1 MRQWRRGGYR
11 YQRVFTQSQVSYFED
26 RLFYLCWIFQPVIL
40 NILLV
45 WSGHGTSWSLKP
57 VWIKTSAENKFPLM
71 LLTQCV
77 IDQWN
82 FLVFNYCEKK
92 YLVYLFTLVG
102 KPKPKHLTQSSWQTR
117 HGKPKLTREK
127 HRLYIHT
134 QGNGR
139 QVETIKASKTS
150 HTGVHTKRK
159 SGSDM
164 RGRKWLQYKT
174 GSEDTRQ

>member
-1 MRQWRRGGYR
+1 MSDTSRFLTAARAAVVLSVMRQWRRGGYK

-40 NILLV
+40 NTLLV
-45 WSGHGTSWSLKP
+45 WSGHWTSWSLKP

-102 KPKPKHLTQSSWQTR
+102 KHKHFTQSLWQTW
-117 HGKPKLTREK
+117 HGKTQIDKRETQTIYTHTR
-127 HRLYIHT
+127 
-134 QGNGR
+134 
-139 QVETIKASKTS
+139 
-150 HTGVHTKRK
+150 
-159 SGSDM
+159 
-164 RGRKWLQYKT
+164 
-174 GSEDTRQ
+174 